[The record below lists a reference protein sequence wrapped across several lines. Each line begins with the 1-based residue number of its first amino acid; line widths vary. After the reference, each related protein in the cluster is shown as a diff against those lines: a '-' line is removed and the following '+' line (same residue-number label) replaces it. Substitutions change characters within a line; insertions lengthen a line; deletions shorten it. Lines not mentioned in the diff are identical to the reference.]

1 MTLYEKVQNLQR
13 RGTGVGIPRLGVPAN
28 IFNEALH
35 GVNCNC
41 GETYKGNTGCAT
53 SYPHATLL
61 GSTFNRSLWRTIGA
75 AISTEARAFANQ
87 GITGLFFYAPD
98 INLFR
103 DPRWGRG
110 QEVPGE
116 DPFLTG
122 QYVMEY
128 SYNMQFGEDEKYLK
142 VVSTAKHY
150 ADYDQEG
157 NYGTIRQAFNANVS
171 MQDQVEYYWP
181 AWRSAI
187 QTGRVKSIMC
197 SYNAVNNVPSC
208 GNDYFMNQ
216 VARKEWGFDGFFVS
230 DCGAI
235 GDTAFKAYVSLL
247 YPNSSNTVQ
256 ELQLA
261 RIAIQGGCDNNCGTY
276 YNDYLQQSVESGYTS
291 LTDIDIA
298 SKRVWKRTI
307 ELGKLD
313 FNNQGKP
320 SSYYTTYGADKID
333 TIEHR
338 NLALNAAEQGI
349 ILLKNE
355 NNFLPLSIQNMKGKS
370 IALIG
375 PHANSTQDML
385 SNYHGSNILV
395 DSNSPFMAMK
405 QRNIYDINYAQGC
418 NYLCN
423 DTKDFQ
429 NAITVAKSSSFAI
442 VFLGLHPAG
451 KCESACE
458 AEGWDRNTVIFP
470 GDQLLL
476 LQQVYAVNKNT
487 ILVLINGGQI
497 DISWPK
503 DNIPVIIEAFYPGEL
518 GGSAIS
524 SIIYGDV
531 SPSGKLPY
539 TIYDE
544 SILRTRPSIMD
555 MSLRDN
561 GGITYRYYTG
571 TPVYN
576 FGFGLYYTNFTYKYY
591 NA

>member
-181 AWRSAI
+181 AFRAAV
-187 QTGRVKSIMC
+187 QTGLVNSIMC
-197 SYNAVNNVPSC
+197 SYNGVNYIPSC
-208 GNDYFMNQ
+208 GNDYFMNEI
-216 VARKEWGFDGFFVS
+216 ARGEWGFDGFFVS
-230 DCGAI
+230 DCGAVA
-235 GDTAFKAYVSLL
+235 DQAFRTYVDSL
-247 YPNSSNTVQ
+247 YPNANTSTQ
-256 ELQLA
+256 QYEQA
-261 RIAIQGGCDNNCGTY
+261 RIAIEAGCDANCGSFY
-276 YNDYLQQSVESGYTS
+276 SNYLQGSVEHNITS
-291 LTDIDIA
+291 QYDIDRA
-298 SKRVWKRTI
+298 SKRLWYRTFAA
-307 ELGKLD
+307 GALD
-313 FNNQGKP
+313 FNP
-320 SSYYTTYGADKID
+320 PSYYTTYGPNKID
-333 TIEHR
+333 TSFHR
-338 NLALNAAEQGI
+338 KLALNAGEQGI
-349 ILLKNE
+349 VLLKNE
-355 NNFLPLSIQNMKGKS
+355 NNLLPLSTTNTNGKS
-370 IALIG
+370 IAMIG
-375 PHANSTQDML
+375 PHANATIAML
-385 SNYHGSNILV
+385 SNYHGTNTLV
-395 DSNSPFMAMK
+395 NSNSPYQAMK
-405 QRNIYDINYAQGC
+405 RNGLYSIEYSQGC
-418 NYLCN
+418 DVLCTN
-423 DTKDFQ
+423 KTGFTQAVSIASKTDY
-429 NAITVAKSSSFAI
+429 AI
-442 VFLGLHPAG
+442 VFLGLLPGHCGTGAS
-451 KCESACE
+451 CEG
-458 AEGWDRNTVIFP
+458 EGFDRNTIEFA
-470 GDQLLL
+470 GYQLDL
-476 LQQVYAVNKNT
+476 LQQVMSVNKNT
-487 ILVLINGGQI
+487 MLVLINGGSI
-497 DISWPK
+497 DISWAK
-503 DNIPVIIEAFYPGEL
+503 TNVPVIIEAFYPGEL
-518 GGSAIS
+518 GGVAITN
-524 SIIYGDV
+524 IILGLAV
-531 SPSGKLPY
+531 PVAKLPY
-539 TIYDE
+539 TLYDK
-544 SILRTRPSIMD
+544 SFLTDRPSIMD